1 VSEPGNVS
9 RRFAIL
15 AAPYLSATHSLL
27 DASVDNRDMRPLALL
42 ALCAFLLPAQNAP
55 KKSPRRKAAPVPAAK
70 PAEAPSQLH
79 TIVSLRVE
87 GNNLYKEGGILSLTG
102 LTQGQQGSKEMFDAA
117 RDRLLAT
124 GLFETVGYRYQPGP
138 AGTGYALT
146 FEVLEIGQVYP
157 VRFTRLGVSDE
168 DATAALAQA
177 VPLFNGKIPPTKP
190 ILALATKA
198 LTDLAAAKAAPIA
211 ISTKVTSDNPADL
224 HILFYPTGAPP
235 IVAEVHFRGNKILPS
250 PQLQLAIHGVA
261 VGTEYREPYFRQ
273 VLTNAIV
280 PLYEARGR
288 LRVKFPSIAV
298 SNAEK
303 VKGIALTVT
312 IEEGESYKVSRVSV
326 TGAEP
331 LNEDL
336 LALAKIKEDDIANF
350 DEVRA
355 AQARIADN
363 MKQRGYLRI
372 ASTVERVLNDEKL
385 TAELTIRVAPGPQY
399 TFRKLVVTGLDLI
412 GTPAVEKRWALEPGK
427 PYNAA
432 YPQFFINRIVEER
445 MFEDLGGIK
454 HEAVVDDANYTV
466 DVKLIFAPQKPPEK
480 KAKF

>member
-1 VSEPGNVS
+1 MDN
-9 RRFAIL
+9 RRMRL
-15 AAPYLSATHSLL
+15 LSLL
-27 DASVDNRDMRPLALL
+27 L
-42 ALCAFLLPAQNAP
+42 LCALLLPAQTAP
-55 KKSPRRKAAPVPAAK
+55 KKSTRRKSAPAAAATK

-79 TIVSLRVE
+79 TIVSMRTE
-87 GNNLYKEGGILSLTG
+87 GNKIYPEAGILGLTG
-102 LTQGQQGSKEMFDAA
+102 LTPGDQGSKPLFDDA

-124 GLFETVGYRYQPGP
+124 GLFESVAYRYQPGP
-138 AGTGYALT
+138 SGTGYALT
-146 FEVLEIGQVYP
+146 FEVLEISQVYP

-168 DATAALAQA
+168 EANAALTKAI
-177 VPLFNGKIPPTKP
+177 PLFNGKIPPTKP
-190 ILALATKA
+190 VLALATQA
-198 LTDLAAAKAAPIA
+198 LTEVAAAKSGPAS

-235 IVAEVHFRGNKILPS
+235 IVAEVHFRGNKILPT

-288 LRVKFPSIAV
+288 LRVKFPTITV

-303 VKGIALTVT
+303 VKGIAITVT

-336 LALAKIKEDDIANF
+336 LAMAKLKEDDIANF

-372 ASTVERVLNDEKL
+372 TSTVDRVLNDEKL
-385 TAELTIRVAPGPQY
+385 TAELTIRVTPGAQY
-399 TFRKLVVTGLDLI
+399 TFRKLIISGLDLI

-432 YPQFFINRIVEER
+432 YPKFFINRIVEER
-445 MFEDLGGIK
+445 MFEDLGGISDQP
-454 HEAVVDDANYTV
+454 VIDDANHTV
-466 DVKLIFAPQKPPEK
+466 DVKLIFAPPKPPEK
-480 KAKF
+480 KEKF